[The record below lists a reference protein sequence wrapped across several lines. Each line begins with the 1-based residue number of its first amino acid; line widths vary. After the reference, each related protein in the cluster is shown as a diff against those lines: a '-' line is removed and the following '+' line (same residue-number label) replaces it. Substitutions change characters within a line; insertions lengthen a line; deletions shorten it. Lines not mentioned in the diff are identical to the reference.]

1 MTTALL
7 TLAAIVAAAPF
18 ALMALHWLLLSYSRE
33 QGAAVADA
41 VRALPD
47 LPLHLKADALLCFE
61 QAAAADQKT
70 ALYDVTAPLV
80 MLLVLPFVKRGA
92 DRLPRAFRRWDNNV
106 SLNGDGEAVFIDGK
120 FLTAGHGITW
130 EDYNA
135 ALARGAYR
143 YTYDDPLYHGDA
155 YYAKGHHP
163 RSFWARYV
171 WVGLRNRASQLSVDM
186 GRDVAARP
194 VCISGDTT
202 IGTRKEGHFLLRDGD
217 TYHFKSVE
225 RTRIIGLQWALIRSY
240 GYKLEHALYR
250 PADNLGRVAAVAIG
264 WSLKSWG
271 D

>member
-7 TLAAIVAAAPF
+7 TLAAIVVAAPF

-47 LPLHLKADALLCFE
+47 LPLHLKAEALLCFD
-61 QAAAADQKT
+61 QAAEADQKT

-80 MLLVLPFVKRGA
+80 MMLALPFVKRGA
-92 DRLPRAFRRWDNNV
+92 NRLPRLFRKWDNNI
-106 SLNGDGEAVFIDGK
+106 SINGDGETVLRDGQWVN
-120 FLTAGHGITW
+120 LRDIGWMPEPG
-130 EDYNA
+130 E
-135 ALARGAYR
+135 RV
-143 YTYDDPLYHGDA
+143 YTYDDPAYTGDA

-163 RSFWARYV
+163 RSFWARWV
-171 WVGLRNRASQLSVDM
+171 WLGWRNRASQLSVDL

-202 IGTRKEGHFLLRDGD
+202 ITRSKPGHFLLRDGAS
-217 TYHFKSVE
+217 YHFKSIE
-225 RTRIIGLQWALIRSY
+225 RVHLLGTSWALTRSY

-250 PADNLGRVAAVAIG
+250 PAGDYGRAAAVAIG
-264 WSLKSWG
+264 WSLKRWK